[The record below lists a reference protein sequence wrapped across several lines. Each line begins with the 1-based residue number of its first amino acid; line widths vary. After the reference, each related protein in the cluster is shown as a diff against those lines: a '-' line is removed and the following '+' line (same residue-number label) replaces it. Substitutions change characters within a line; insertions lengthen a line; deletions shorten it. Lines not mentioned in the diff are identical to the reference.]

1 MNEVI
6 KIFINLFINFFVL
19 VVTTSVQSL
28 VWIFKRIIEAIN
40 SSPKSFEKT
49 TSDLPINWNKITD
62 DVVIFDLETTGLK
75 SNKVPVDIVE
85 IAAIKFSKKGL
96 KEKQETTSFYALIKP
111 HRGGINKDAARING
125 ITQRMIDKDGEDAE
139 KVMEEFIEFV
149 GKKRLVAYN
158 VDFDRWFLQREI
170 SHWGIKKQFKY
181 ECAYELSREAFDGLE
196 NYKLTTVARSL
207 GLPTEGAH
215 RALHDCIMT
224 LWVYLVAKSKV

>member
-1 MNEVI
+1 MNELI
-6 KIFINLFINFFVL
+6 KIFINFFVL
-19 VVTTSVQSL
+19 VITTGVQLL
-28 VWIFKRIIEAIN
+28 VLIFKKIIEIVN
-40 SSPKSFEKT
+40 STPKTFEKT
-49 TSDLPINWNKITD
+49 TSDLPINWNKIKD

-85 IAAIKFSKKGL
+85 IAAIKFSKKEL

-111 HRGGINKDAARING
+111 HRGGINEDAARING

-139 KVMEEFIEFV
+139 KVIKEFIDFV

-170 SHWGIKKQFKY
+170 SHWGIKKQFKD
-181 ECAYELSREAFDGLE
+181 ECAYALSRDAFDGLE

-207 GLPTEGAH
+207 GIPTEGAH

>member
-1 MNEVI
+1 MNELI
-6 KIFINLFINFFVL
+6 KIFINFFVL
-19 VVTTSVQSL
+19 VITTGVQLL
-28 VWIFKRIIEAIN
+28 VLIFKKIIEIVN
-40 SSPKSFEKT
+40 STPKTFEKT
-49 TSDLPINWNKITD
+49 TSDLPINWNKIKD

-85 IAAIKFSKKGL
+85 IAAIKFSKKEL

-111 HRGGINKDAARING
+111 HRGGINEDAARING

-139 KVMEEFIEFV
+139 KVIKEFIDFV

-181 ECAYELSREAFDGLE
+181 ECAYALSRDAFDGLE

-207 GLPTEGAH
+207 GIPTEGAH